1 LLGWHAVLRGCVA
14 FRPSW
19 VRVERAMKAIDQ
31 GRYMLIRYS
40 DKTFGHF
47 SYDYAA
53 VWPRRRGSVA
63 VAETDGC
70 FTRSLVIGIL
80 VRSPFGDE
88 VSRRLRESA
97 LCLTLLVTS

>member
-1 LLGWHAVLRGCVA
+1 MA

-31 GRYMLIRYS
+31 GRYVLIRYS

-53 VWPRRRGSVA
+53 VWKPYLIGFMESLGPVA
-63 VAETDGC
+63 TA
-70 FTRSLVIGIL
+70 R
-80 VRSPFGDE
+80 
-88 VSRRLRESA
+88 
-97 LCLTLLVTS
+97 